1 MSVIQ
6 YLLFFGVAA
15 LASLC
20 QNLTGFAFGLILV
33 GLAGALQ
40 LMPIGDA
47 ANVAGLLSLVNG
59 VVYLRRHPFQPQ
71 WSLLRPMLVSSL
83 VGVVGGLVL
92 LAGLSGNTLSGL
104 RLLLGVAI
112 MGCSVAL
119 MVQRKTRSQMS
130 GNGSLWAAG
139 LLSGLL
145 GGLFSTAGPPM
156 VYHLYRQPLSP
167 LLVRQCLLVMFL
179 TCTVLRMG
187 VVMAAGKLASHVI
200 WVSAVAFPVVTVV
213 TWLHA
218 KYPLPLPQR
227 QVQWLVCSL
236 LLMAGLSLI
245 VSAL

>member
-1 MSVIQ
+1 MSVTQ

-40 LMPIGDA
+40 LMPIADA

-59 VVYLRRHPFQPQ
+59 VIYLRSHPFQPQ
-71 WSLLRPMLVSSL
+71 WGLLLPMLISSLL
-83 VGVVGGLVL
+83 GVVGGLAL
-92 LAGLSGNTLSGL
+92 LAWLSGNALNGL

-112 MGCSVAL
+112 MGCAVAL
-119 MVQRKTRSQMS
+119 LLQQKTRSQLS
-130 GNGSLWAAG
+130 GRGALWTAG
-139 LLSGLL
+139 LLSGVL

-156 VYHLYRQPLSP
+156 VYHLYRQPLAP
-167 LLVRQCLLVMFL
+167 LLVRQCLLMMFL
-179 TCTVLRMG
+179 SCTVLRLG
-187 VVMAAGKLASHVI
+187 VVIAVGELAREAV
-200 WVSAVAFPVVTVV
+200 WVSAVAFPVVTAV

-218 KYPLPLPQR
+218 KYPLPLPR
-227 QVQWLVCSL
+227 RLVQWLVCG
-236 LLMAGLSLI
+236 LLMLAGLSLM